1 MYATNV
7 IAMRKM
13 IDRSISSLLKQKKKE
28 RSLTEDN
35 WISDFGSI
43 EQKTKRKKERKRR
56 SMIGIWLDIQ
66 RCNYHCTLND
76 CTNMYE

>member
-1 MYATNV
+1 LHSDSADSQLSSCFISRLLDILISIFDHDHMYATNV

-35 WISDFGSI
+35 
-43 EQKTKRKKERKRR
+43 
-56 SMIGIWLDIQ
+56 
-66 RCNYHCTLND
+66 
-76 CTNMYE
+76 